1 MGRMP
6 KKVVLAID
14 RDNDLGRKAKIE
26 GVVIGRKQN
35 LDAAIKL
42 AEADPEDSDI
52 NTIFAALKIYDE
64 LVSQG
69 EDAEIATVTGDEKV
83 GIASD
88 TKIARQLDFIKRRIN
103 PSSVIVVSDGSED
116 EFVLP
121 IISSRFKIDSVR
133 RIVVKQSKTIE
144 GTYYLIRKMLSDP
157 KIAKTFFV
165 PIGIIL
171 IIYSLFVFANYPQYA
186 VGTMILLIGV
196 YLILRAYDLDTGIE
210 TFFYNTKTALLEG
223 RISFVTY
230 IIAAILLT
238 IGFIEGLYTLWRF
251 SNQPVSPGLITL
263 ATSFIYGAIWY
274 YIASGIFI
282 ATGKLLDAIIEHKS
296 FIKYISM
303 SFLLVSA
310 GLALWGGSLYILSN
324 YEPFQMDPGD
334 AIRYFALSIFGSVF
348 IAIVGILPMRRESR
362 AAEELRE

>member
-1 MGRMP
+1 MP

-26 GVVIGRKQN
+26 GVIIGRSNN
-35 LDAAIKL
+35 LNAAIKL

-52 NTIFAALKIYDE
+52 NTIFAAIKIYDE
-64 LVSQG
+64 LIKRG
-69 EDAEIATVTGDEKV
+69 EDAEIATITGDEKV
-83 GIASD
+83 GISSD
-88 TKIARQLDFIKRRIN
+88 TKIAEQLDFIKRKIK
-103 PSSVIVVSDGSED
+103 PSSVVVVSDGSED

-144 GTYYLIRKMLSDP
+144 GTYYLMRKMLSDP

-171 IIYSLFVFANYPQYA
+171 IIYSIFVFANYPQYA
-186 VGTMILLIGV
+186 VGTIILLVGI

-230 IIAAILLT
+230 VIAAILLI
-238 IGFIEGLYTLWRF
+238 IGLIEGFYTFWRF
-251 SNQPVSPGLITL
+251 SNQPVSPGVITL

-274 YIASGIFI
+274 YTASGIFI
-282 ATGKLLDAIIEHKS
+282 AAGKLLDAIIEHKS
-296 FIKYISM
+296 FMKYISI
-303 SFLLVSA
+303 SFLLISA

-324 YEPFQMDPGD
+324 YEPFQMEEGD

-348 IAIVGILPMRRESR
+348 IAIVGILPMRREGSK
-362 AAEELRE
+362 AVAQELRD

>member
-1 MGRMP
+1 
-6 KKVVLAID
+6 
-14 RDNDLGRKAKIE
+14 
-26 GVVIGRKQN
+26 
-35 LDAAIKL
+35 
-42 AEADPEDSDI
+42 
-52 NTIFAALKIYDE
+52 
-64 LVSQG
+64 
-69 EDAEIATVTGDEKV
+69 
-83 GIASD
+83 
-88 TKIARQLDFIKRRIN
+88 
-103 PSSVIVVSDGSED
+103 
-116 EFVLP
+116 
-121 IISSRFKIDSVR
+121 VR
-133 RIVVKQSKTIE
+133 RIIVKQSKTIE

-157 KIAKTFFV
+157 KIARTFFV

-186 VGTMILLIGV
+186 VGTIILLVGI

-230 IIAAILLT
+230 IIAAILT
-238 IGFIEGLYTLWRF
+238 IIGFIEGFYTFWRF

-274 YIASGIFI
+274 LIASGIFV
-282 ATGKLLDAIIEHKS
+282 AGGKLIDAIIEHKN

-303 SFLLVSA
+303 SFLLISA

-324 YEPFQMDPGD
+324 YEPFQMESSD

-348 IAIVGILPMRRESR
+348 IAIVGILPMRGREPKV
-362 AAEELRE
+362 EELRE